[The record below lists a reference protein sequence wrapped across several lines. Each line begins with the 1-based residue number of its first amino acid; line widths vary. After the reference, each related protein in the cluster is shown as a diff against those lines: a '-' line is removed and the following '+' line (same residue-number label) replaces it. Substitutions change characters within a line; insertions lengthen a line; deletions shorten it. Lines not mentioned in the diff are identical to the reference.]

1 MTKYISRIVLL
12 LAAACVALSCVR
24 EEFTEGSL
32 AEGEGWLLVNFGP
45 EASIEVTTKATQNY
59 TSENAVSN
67 IYVFLFD
74 SNGNKL
80 YGKWLTASERL
91 DSDSAVLSASSD
103 SWYVNPASSS
113 PTLTT
118 GCFKIKASAGS
129 GFKLY
134 VISNLDSDMA
144 RISSDLLSHNI
155 VTESD
160 LLNFKLQLN
169 QETVNRNTNFPMV
182 AYKGDITITAGT
194 TNTLTTSG
202 SPLRLQRI
210 DAKVRF
216 VFKTG
221 TRPDERGQVIKS
233 FEARQWKV
241 VNVPTTAFVV
251 GRDDADATVVDPS
264 TPSSEYAAKA
274 PYFFETDWRN
284 FEDITTTTQEFS
296 FYMLENRQSP
306 KNSSFTSYQD
316 RSRQVKDAAGKNETV
331 NVEYTSLLGKSESRE
346 LRLFQNANDF
356 STYVLVTGRV
366 NMDLVDDDAGQ
377 TLGADVQ
384 YLIHLG
390 NWNSTIHDGTGEH
403 WDDDEYSNVTDF
415 NTLRNHSYTYTVT
428 INSVNNIR
436 VEVEDGDTENQPG
449 ATGEVIIA
457 KEEIALCDAHYVS
470 KTMTFHAK
478 NFVTAGSDGSLSST
492 ADRLTWKV
500 KTPYCDGSPIIRDGI
515 DIADHLDYR
524 WVHFRLNKQD
534 DGGNY
539 FQDRRRKYT
548 TRVFE
553 HKELSQENPEDDGT
567 EGLAGYHNDGCMDII
582 QLVSYIKDQVGKYV
596 EYYNEVLRETAGGGS
611 ASSVVNTS
619 DFDNGYKADGVTEDP
634 DGPKICVTTF
644 VDEYYYDEH
653 PITHSTSPTL
663 WKTFVNQ
670 DDRTMHIL
678 CDSNSSTDLES
689 TSTGSVI
696 TIQQHSIKSIYNTNT
711 SYTALQTAWG
721 IETTDEFSDK
731 VKVYNATGTSYLDSG
746 KNTDQYNGRANSV
759 FEWDLAPSDKD
770 VRTITDI
777 KENVKW
783 SKYLDYEVNND
794 TPQMNTNSDGTN
806 YEALR
811 YFCMARNRDNNGDGI
826 IQKDELRWYLA
837 SVRQLVG
844 LFVGNGVV
852 EHSSRLYYRTAS
864 QQASS
869 EKNDWCQFVIS
880 STNHSSNSPIVIWG
894 QEGISTSSLK
904 QSSNDWADWNSVT
917 SYGIRCV
924 RNLGLDSD
932 ADISEIPDDYVT
944 KTSNADGSYTF
955 ECTHLNDAALRDYTS
970 VDLPYADQFS
980 STNRLYKRF
989 EVNSDESSFT
999 AVGFTVFQ
1007 KNIDDY
1013 GSSGSGYC
1021 PEGYRIPNQMELSM
1035 MMYYQ
1040 VPLGPN
1046 QYSRTYWSF
1055 GPYTGQ
1061 FGSTGKS
1068 GNANNFGFAYTGSNM
1083 TVANDANGVP
1093 TTSKARCVRDI
1104 RVE

>member
-1 MTKYISRIVLL
+1 MNSMTKYISRIVLL

-32 AEGEGWLLVNFGP
+32 AEGEGWLLVNFGQQK
-45 EASIEVTTKATQNY
+45 SIEVTTKATQNY

-74 SNGNKL
+74 SSGNKL

-91 DSDSAVLSASSD
+91 DSESAVQSASTD
-103 SWYVNPASSS
+103 SWYVNNASSS

-118 GCFKIKASAGS
+118 GCFKIKASAGN

-155 VTESD
+155 VTEND

-182 AYKGDITITAGT
+182 AYKGNITITAGS
-194 TNTLTTSG
+194 TNTVASSG
-202 SPLRLQRI
+202 EPLRLQRI

-251 GRDDADATVVDPS
+251 GRDSEDATVVNPL

-296 FYMLENRQSP
+296 FYMLENRQTP

-366 NMDLVDDDAGQ
+366 NMDLKNDDAGQ

-390 NWNSTIHDGTGEH
+390 NWDSNIHNGTGEH
-403 WDDDEYSNVTDF
+403 WDDDVYSNVTDF

-478 NFVTAGSDGSLSST
+478 NFVTVGSDGSLTST

-515 DIADHLDYR
+515 DIADHLDYK

-553 HKELSQENPEDDGT
+553 HKELSQENLEDDGT
-567 EGLAGYHNDGCMDII
+567 VGLAGYHNDGCMDII
-582 QLVSYIKDQVGKYV
+582 QLVSYIKDQVEKYV
-596 EYYNEVLRETAGGGS
+596 EYYNEVLRVTAGGGS

-619 DFDNGYKADGVTEDP
+619 DFDNGYMADGVTEDP

-663 WKTFVNQ
+663 WKTFVNR

-711 SYTALQTAWG
+711 SYTALQSAWG

-731 VKVYNATGTSYLDSG
+731 VKKYNSSSTDYRDSG
-746 KNTDQYNGRANSV
+746 NNTAPFNGRANSV
-759 FEWDLAPSDKD
+759 FEWGLAPSG
-770 VRTITDI
+770 VTVATITDI
-777 KENVKW
+777 KPGISW
-783 SKYLDYEVNND
+783 GTYLDYEVNND
-794 TPQMNTNSDGTN
+794 TPQMKTSPTD
-806 YEALR
+806 YQALR
-811 YFCMARNRDNNGDGI
+811 YFCMARNRDNDGDGI
-826 IQKDELRWYLA
+826 IDRDEIRWYLA
-837 SVRQLVG
+837 SVQQLVG
-844 LFVGNGVV
+844 LFVGKGVV
-852 EHSSRLYYRTAS
+852 EHSSRLYYRTAE

-869 EKNDWCQFVIS
+869 SQNDWYQFVIS
-880 STNHSSNSPIVIWG
+880 STNRSGYNSPTLIWG
-894 QEGISTSSLK
+894 HEGISTSALS
-904 QSSNDWADWNSVT
+904 QAPGWAPGVDA
-917 SYGIRCV
+917 YGIRCV
-924 RNLGLDSD
+924 RNLGLDSN
-932 ADISEIPDDYVT
+932 AEIKEMPDDYVIMS
-944 KTSNADGSYTF
+944 SNPDGSYTF
-955 ECTHLNDAALRDYTS
+955 ECTHLNEAALRDYTS
-970 VDLPYADQFS
+970 VDLPYADQFNA
-980 STNRLYKRF
+980 TNRLYKRF
-989 EVNSDESSFT
+989 EVYPT
-999 AVGFTVFQ
+999 ATTWTDGVDFPTFQ
-1007 KNIDDY
+1007 QNIDDKGAY
-1013 GSSGSGYC
+1013 RSGYC
-1021 PEGYRIPNQMELSM
+1021 PEGYRIPNQMELAM
-1035 MMYYQ
+1035 MVYYMPS
-1040 VPLGPN
+1040 VDTPID
-1046 QYSRTYWSF
+1046 SRTYWTF
-1055 GPYTGQ
+1055 GPNGANP
-1061 FGSTGKS
+1061 KS
-1068 GNANNFGFAYTGSNM
+1068 GKENNYGFCYDNGNI
-1083 TVANDANGVP
+1083 TVAHYRVN
-1093 TTSKARCVRDI
+1093 KARCVRDI

>member
-1 MTKYISRIVLL
+1 MKKIYKPIFAAL
-12 LAAACVALSCVR
+12 LASLLALSCVKEQFR
-24 EEFTEGSL
+24 EAGLE
-32 AEGEGWLLVNFGP
+32 EGEGYLLVNFGP
-45 EASIEVTTKATQNY
+45 QESIEVTTKATQNAI
-59 TSENAVSN
+59 SENSVSN

-74 SNGNKL
+74 NNGNKL
-80 YGKWLTASERL
+80 YGKWLTASEKK
-91 DSDSAVLSASSD
+91 SSATDVTDASTD
-103 SWYVNPASSS
+103 CWYVNNTAS
-113 PTLTT
+113 PVN

-144 RISSDLLSHNI
+144 RISSDLLSHSI
-155 VTESD
+155 ATETD
-160 LLNFKLQLN
+160 LKNFKLQLN

-182 AYKGDITITAGT
+182 AYKEGINITAGST
-194 TNTLTTSG
+194 TVAPSTD
-202 SPLRLQRI
+202 PLHLQRI

-216 VFKTG
+216 IFKTG
-221 TRPDERGQVIKS
+221 RRPDERGQRIKS

-241 VNVPTTAFVV
+241 VNVPTTSYVV
-251 GRDDADATVVDPS
+251 PRIGEDATVVDPS
-264 TPSSEYAAKA
+264 TPSSEYAAAA

-284 FEDITTTTQEFS
+284 FEDITTSTQEFS
-296 FYMLENRQSP
+296 FYMLENRQNP
-306 KNSSFTSYQD
+306 KDSSLTSYQD
-316 RSRQVKDAAGKNETV
+316 RSRQVKDAAGKNKTV
-331 NVEYTSLLGKSESRE
+331 NVEYTSLLGKNSSRE

-366 NMDLVDDDAGQ
+366 NMDLENDDAGQ

-384 YLIHLG
+384 YMIHLG
-390 NWNSTIHDGTGEH
+390 NWNATINNDDGKHYTDDVYTGFDNFKTE
-403 WDDDEYSNVTDF
+403 
-415 NTLRNHSYTYTVT
+415 RNHSYTYTVT

-436 VEVEDGDTENQPG
+436 VEVENGDTENQPG
-449 ATGEVIIA
+449 AIGEVIIA

-478 NFVTAGSDGSLSST
+478 HFVTAGSDGSLTST

-539 FQDRRRKYT
+539 FQDRRRKFT

-553 HKELSQENPEDDGT
+553 HKELSQENKEDDGT

-582 QLVSYIKDQVGKYV
+582 QLVKYIKEQVDLYV
-596 EYYNEVLRETAGGGS
+596 EYRNDVLEEINAGRDPS
-611 ASSVVNTS
+611 TVVNHS
-619 DFDNGYKADGVTEDP
+619 DFDNGYMADGVTEDP

-653 PITHSTSPTL
+653 PITHNTSPTL

-731 VKVYNATGTSYLDSG
+731 VKKYNSSATDYNDSG
-746 KNTDQYNGRANSV
+746 KNTAPFNGRANSV
-759 FEWDLAPSDKD
+759 FEWDLAPSG
-770 VRTITDI
+770 VTVETITDI
-777 KENVKW
+777 KSGVSW
-783 SKYLDYEVNND
+783 GTYLDYEVNND
-794 TPQMNTNSDGTN
+794 TPQMKSSPTD
-806 YEALR
+806 YQALK

-826 IQKDELRWYLA
+826 IQKEEIRWYLA
-837 SVRQLVG
+837 SVQQLVG

-852 EHSSRLYYRTAS
+852 EHSSRLYYRTAA
-864 QQASS
+864 QQARSDI
-869 EKNDWCQFVIS
+869 NDWCQLVIS
-880 STNHSSNSPIVIWG
+880 STSGGSSPIVIWG
-894 QEGISTSSLK
+894 HEGISTSTYA
-904 QSSNDWADWNSVT
+904 QSNRWSEWT
-917 SYGIRCV
+917 SYKNYGIRCV
-924 RNLGLDSD
+924 RNLGLKQN
-932 ADISEIPDDYVT
+932 ADIKEKPDDYVSI
-944 KTSNADGSYTF
+944 TSKDGSYTF
-955 ECTHLNDAALRDYTS
+955 ECTHLNEAALRDYTS

-980 STNRLYKRF
+980 SSNRLYKRF
-989 EVNSDESSFT
+989 EVYPDYTSYTSVSFDT
-999 AVGFTVFQ
+999 FQ
-1007 KNIDDY
+1007 TNINQD
-1013 GSSGSGYC
+1013 GSAGSGYC
-1021 PEGYRIPNQMELSM
+1021 PEGYRMPNQMELAM
-1035 MMYYQ
+1035 MNYYID
-1040 VPLGPN
+1040 LGSSDMF
-1046 QYSRTYWSF
+1046 SRTYYSF
-1055 GPYTGQ
+1055 GPEGLNKKNSKGESLGKGFRRLSNGNITTDVS
-1061 FGSTGKS
+1061 GSLPS
-1068 GNANNFGFAYTGSNM
+1068 EQ
-1083 TVANDANGVP
+1083 
-1093 TTSKARCVRDI
+1093 KARCVRDI

>member
-1 MTKYISRIVLL
+1 MKNSIIKHIFGILICAA
-12 LAAACVALSCVR
+12 LACAASSCVR
-24 EEFTEGSL
+24 ENLTESGL

-45 EASIEVTTKATQNY
+45 QESIEVITKATQNY

-74 SNGNKL
+74 NNGNKL
-80 YGKWLTASERL
+80 YGKWLTAAERL
-91 DSDSAVLSASSD
+91 GSESDVQSASMD
-103 SWYVNPASSS
+103 SWYVNNATTS
-113 PTLTT
+113 PNITT
-118 GCFKIKASAGS
+118 GCFKIKASAGT

-155 VTESD
+155 VKESN
-160 LLNFKLQLN
+160 LLDFKLQLN

-182 AYKGDITITAGT
+182 AYKGDITITPGT
-194 TNTLTTSG
+194 TNKITDSG
-202 SPLRLQRI
+202 SPLKLQRI

-241 VNVPTTAFVV
+241 VNVPTTSYVV
-251 GRDDADATVVDPS
+251 GRGYNGDTVEDATVVDPL
-264 TPSSEYAAKA
+264 TRSSEYASKA

-284 FEDITTTTQEFS
+284 FEDITKDSQEFS
-296 FYMLENRQSP
+296 FYMLENRQTP

-316 RSRQVKDAAGKNETV
+316 RSRQVKDAARKNKTV

-366 NMDLVDDDAGQ
+366 NMDLKNDAAGQ

-390 NWNSTIHDGTGEH
+390 NWGYTIHNETDKH

-436 VEVEDGDTENQPG
+436 VEVTDGVTENQPG

-478 NFVTAGSDGSLSST
+478 NFVTKGSDGSLTST
-492 ADRLTWKV
+492 ANRLTWKV
-500 KTPYCDGSPIIRDGI
+500 KTPYCDGSPIVRDGI
-515 DIADHLDYR
+515 DIADHLDYK

-553 HKELSQENPEDDGT
+553 HKELSQENLEDDGT
-567 EGLAGYHNDGCMDII
+567 VGLAGYHNDGCMDII
-582 QLVSYIKDQVGKYV
+582 QLVSYIKDQVEKYV
-596 EYYNEVLRETAGGGS
+596 EYYNEVLRVTAGGGS

-644 VDEYYYDEH
+644 VDEFYYDEH
-653 PITHSTSPTL
+653 PITHNTSPTL

-670 DDRTMHIL
+670 EDRTMHIL
-678 CDSNSSTDLES
+678 CDSNSSMDLES

-721 IETTDEFSDK
+721 LETTDEFSDK
-731 VKVYNATGTSYLDSG
+731 VKKYNSNATDYNDSG
-746 KNTDQYNGRANSV
+746 KNTAPFNGRANSV
-759 FEWDLAPSDKD
+759 FEWGLAPDGVTVEK
-770 VRTITDI
+770 ITDI
-777 KENVKW
+777 KSGVSW
-783 SKYLDYEVNND
+783 GKYLDYEVNND
-794 TPQMNTNSDGTN
+794 TPQMKSSPTD
-806 YEALR
+806 YQALR
-811 YFCMARNRDNNGDGI
+811 YFCMARNRDNNGDGK
-826 IQKDELRWYLA
+826 IQKDEIRWYLA
-837 SVRQLVG
+837 SVQQLVG

-852 EHSSRLYYRTAS
+852 EHSSRLYYRTAA

-869 EKNDWCQFVIS
+869 SQNDWYQFVIS
-880 STNHSSNSPIVIWG
+880 STNRSGYNSPTLIWG
-894 QEGISTSSLK
+894 HEGISTSALS
-904 QSSNDWADWNSVT
+904 QAPGWAPGVDA
-917 SYGIRCV
+917 YGIRCV

-932 ADISEIPDDYVT
+932 ADIKEMPDDYVVMS
-944 KTSNADGSYTF
+944 SNPDGSYTF
-955 ECTHLNDAALRDYTS
+955 ECTHLNEAALRDYTS

-980 STNRLYKRF
+980 AANRLYKRF
-989 EVNSDESSFT
+989 EVYPT
-999 AVGFTVFQ
+999 ATTWTDGVDFPTFQ
-1007 KNIDDY
+1007 QNIDDK
-1013 GSSGSGYC
+1013 GSYGSGYC
-1021 PEGYRIPNQMELSM
+1021 PEGYRIPNQMELAM
-1035 MMYYQ
+1035 MVYYMPS
-1040 VPLGPN
+1040 VDTPID
-1046 QYSRTYWSF
+1046 SRTYWTF
-1055 GPYTGQ
+1055 GPHGANP
-1061 FGSTGKS
+1061 KS
-1068 GNANNFGFAYTGSNM
+1068 GKENNYGFCYDNGNI
-1083 TVANDANGVP
+1083 TVAHYNV
-1093 TTSKARCVRDI
+1093 TKARCVRDI